1 MMDLIQSVMAWPVYR
16 YGLLFF
22 ALISVI
28 PAIVSA
34 NMVQH
39 LITKIIQTP
48 NTVSQHFI
56 ALLFNLVVC
65 LVCATIIYFALRTY
79 ITN

>member
-1 MMDLIQSVMAWPVYR
+1 MMDLVQSVMEWPVYR

-22 ALISVI
+22 ALISII

-39 LITKIIQTP
+39 LASKIIQTP
-48 NTVSQHFI
+48 STFGQHFI
-56 ALLFNLVVC
+56 ALVFNLTLC
-65 LVCATIIYFALRTY
+65 LVCATIIYFAVRTY
-79 ITN
+79 STD

>member
-1 MMDLIQSVMAWPVYR
+1 MMDLIQSVMEWPVYR

-22 ALISVI
+22 ALISVV

-39 LITKIIQTP
+39 LASKIIQTP
-48 NTVSQHFI
+48 ASFAQHVI
-56 ALLFNLVVC
+56 ALLFNLTIC
-65 LVCATIIYFALRTY
+65 LVCATIIYFAVRIY
-79 ITN
+79 IAQ

>member
-1 MMDLIQSVMAWPVYR
+1 MMDLIQAVMEWPVYR

-22 ALISVI
+22 ALISVV

-39 LITKIIQTP
+39 LVSKIIHTP
-48 NTVSQHFI
+48 ATFTQHFM
-56 ALLFNLVVC
+56 ALLFNLGVC
-65 LVCATIIYFALRTY
+65 LVCATIIYCAVRIY
-79 ITN
+79 ITQ